1 MNLELVT
8 ACYFKM
14 MIVIL
19 SEISA
24 SGVGMLKQ
32 KSELETWQFFMIT
45 ETSLSFLPLVPF
57 YFFVLLIK
65 CYLSGLYF
73 CKSFL

>member
-32 KSELETWQFFMIT
+32 KSELET
-45 ETSLSFLPLVPF
+45 
-57 YFFVLLIK
+57 
-65 CYLSGLYF
+65 
-73 CKSFL
+73 